1 MSGSKVAERRV
12 AMDITDIRII
22 ELFTSRSK
30 EAVSALSKKYEKLC
44 RSISYNILRNR
55 EDAEECVNDT
65 YLKVWDS
72 IPPAKPDNLTAYVCR
87 IARNIS
93 LDKLRYNLRSK
104 RNGNT
109 DALLSELSE
118 CIPSTDNVEE
128 SADDTLK
135 NAITDFLDGL
145 SDRDR
150 NIFVRRY
157 FFCDDVK
164 SISKRLGVTETNVTT
179 ILNRTRNNLKKY
191 LSDNGIA
198 V

>member
-30 EAVSALSKKYEKLC
+30 DAVSALSKKYEKLC

-104 RNGNT
+104 RNGST

-157 FFCDDVK
+157 FFCEDVK
-164 SISKRLGVTETNVTT
+164 SISKKLGVTETNVTT

>member
-1 MSGSKVAERRV
+1 MSGSKIAERRV
-12 AMDITDIRII
+12 AMDITDNRII

-44 RSISYNILRNR
+44 KSISYNILRNK

-72 IPPAKPDNLTAYVCR
+72 IPPAKPDNLMAYVCR

-150 NIFVRRY
+150 NIFIRRY

-164 SISKRLGVTETNVTT
+164 SISKKLGVTETNVTT

>member
-1 MSGSKVAERRV
+1 MSGSKIAERRV

-44 RSISYNILRNR
+44 KSISYNILRNR

-72 IPPAKPDNLTAYVCR
+72 IPPAKPDNLMAYVCR

-150 NIFVRRY
+150 NIFIRRY

-164 SISKRLGVTETNVTT
+164 SISKKLGVTETNVTT

>member
-12 AMDITDIRII
+12 AMDITDIRIV
-22 ELFTSRSK
+22 ELFTNRSK
-30 EAVSALSKKYEKLC
+30 DAVSVLSKKYEKLC
-44 RSISYNILRNR
+44 RSISYNILGNR

-87 IARNIS
+87 IVRNIS

-104 RNGNT
+104 RNGKT
-109 DALLSELSE
+109 DTLLSELSE
-118 CIPSTDNVEE
+118 CIPSQDNVEE

-150 NIFVRRY
+150 KIFIRRY

>member
-1 MSGSKVAERRV
+1 
-12 AMDITDIRII
+12 MDNTDIRII

-44 RSISYNILRNR
+44 KSISYNILRNK

-118 CIPSTDNVEE
+118 CIPSMDNVEE

-150 NIFVRRY
+150 KIFIRRY

-164 SISKRLGVTETNVTT
+164 SISKKLGVTETNVTT

>member
-1 MSGSKVAERRV
+1 MSSSKGAERRV

-44 RSISYNILRNR
+44 RSISYNILRNK

-93 LDKLRYNLRSK
+93 LDKLRYNLRSR
-104 RNGNT
+104 RNGST

-118 CIPSTDNVEE
+118 CIPSMDNVEE

-179 ILNRTRNNLKKY
+179 ILNRTRNNLKKF
-191 LSDNGIA
+191 LTDNGIA

>member
-1 MSGSKVAERRV
+1 MSSSKGAERRV

-72 IPPAKPDNLTAYVCR
+72 IPPAKPDNLMAYVCR

-93 LDKLRYNLRSK
+93 LDKLRYNLRSR
-104 RNGNT
+104 RNGST

-118 CIPSTDNVEE
+118 CIPSMDNVEE

-179 ILNRTRNNLKKY
+179 ILNRTRNNLKKF
-191 LSDNGIA
+191 LTDNGIA

>member
-1 MSGSKVAERRV
+1 MSGSKIAERRV
-12 AMDITDIRII
+12 AMDITDNRII

-44 RSISYNILRNR
+44 KSISYNILRNK
-55 EDAEECVNDT
+55 EDAEVCVNDT

-72 IPPAKPDNLTAYVCR
+72 IPPAKPDNLMAYVCR

-150 NIFVRRY
+150 NIFIRRY

-164 SISKRLGVTETNVTT
+164 SISKKLGVTETNVTT

>member
-30 EAVSALSKKYEKLC
+30 EAVSALSEKYEKLC
-44 RSISYNILRNR
+44 RSISYNILKNK

-72 IPPAKPDNLTAYVCR
+72 IPPAKPDNLMAYVCR

-104 RNGNT
+104 RNGST

-118 CIPSTDNVEE
+118 CIPSMDNVEE

>member
-44 RSISYNILRNR
+44 KSISYNILRNR

-72 IPPAKPDNLTAYVCR
+72 IPPAKPDNLMAYVCR

-104 RNGNT
+104 RNGST

-164 SISKRLGVTETNVTT
+164 SISKRLGITETNVTT

>member
-1 MSGSKVAERRV
+1 
-12 AMDITDIRII
+12 MDITDIRII

-44 RSISYNILRNR
+44 KSISYNILRNR

-72 IPPAKPDNLTAYVCR
+72 IPPAKPDNLMAYVCR

-150 NIFVRRY
+150 NIFVRR
-157 FFCDDVK
+157 
-164 SISKRLGVTETNVTT
+164 
-179 ILNRTRNNLKKY
+179 
-191 LSDNGIA
+191 
-198 V
+198 

>member
-1 MSGSKVAERRV
+1 MSSSKGAERRV

-44 RSISYNILRNR
+44 RSISYNILRNK

-72 IPPAKPDNLTAYVCR
+72 IPPAKPDNLMAYVCR

-93 LDKLRYNLRSK
+93 LDKLRYNLRSR
-104 RNGNT
+104 RNGST

-179 ILNRTRNNLKKY
+179 ILNRTRNNLKKF
-191 LSDNGIA
+191 LTDNGIA

>member
-22 ELFTSRSK
+22 ELFTNRSK

-72 IPPAKPDNLTAYVCR
+72 IPPAKPDNLMAYVCR

-164 SISKRLGVTETNVTT
+164 SISKKLGVTETNVTT

>member
-12 AMDITDIRII
+12 AMDNTDIRII

-44 RSISYNILRNR
+44 RSISYNILRNK

-72 IPPAKPDNLTAYVCR
+72 IPPAKPDNLMAYVCR

-104 RNGNT
+104 RNGST

-118 CIPSTDNVEE
+118 CIPSMDNVEE

-157 FFCDDVK
+157 FFCDNVK